1 MTAEQ
6 FKKANNLRDCEKCC
20 ATCRHGR
27 DLLDDGVHACKHGD
41 LDDKAGM
48 YTFAEQVCDKWEG
61 RDG

>member
-27 DLLDDGVHACKHGD
+27 DLLDDGVHQCVHGD
-41 LDDKAGM
+41 LDDPTGLFT
-48 YTFAEQVCDKWEG
+48 YAEQVCDKWEE
-61 RDG
+61 RR

>member
-27 DLLDDGVHACKHGD
+27 DLLDDGVHQCVHGD
-41 LDDKAGM
+41 VDDQKGLFT
-48 YTFAEQVCDKWEG
+48 YAEQVCDKWEG
-61 RDG
+61 R